1 MFGDI
6 MVSAL
11 VSRLSCPC
19 RVLLKCHLFLC
30 RLYHNLTLNNALFV
44 PCSIRLSTKSTVAN
58 EHSVIFINT
67 CLNSPADCQ
76 LNPHNL
82 VFVEKQENE
91 NSCNK

>member
-1 MFGDI
+1 MFSDI

-11 VSRLSCPC
+11 ASRLSRFVEVP
-19 RVLLKCHLFLC
+19 LGLMQTLPQPYL
-30 RLYHNLTLNNALFV
+30 LNNALFV
-44 PCSIRLSTKSTVAN
+44 PCSIKLSTKSTVAN

-67 CLNSPADCQ
+67 CLNSPAGYQ

-91 NSCNK
+91 NSCSSK